1 MNHKASPIGRIAM
14 WVIGAL
20 GVLFTLLIYTGSD
33 FGISAGLWV
42 SYIAFGVA
50 ALAALGFALIG
61 FDKKSLI
68 GLGGVAAITAIAYFI
83 SDGST
88 RPEWNISESTSKW
101 IGAGLILTYLAM
113 VGAVGAIVLGE
124 VRRMLK

>member
-1 MNHKASPIGRIAM
+1 MHKSSPIGRIAM
-14 WVIGAL
+14 WIIGAL

-33 FGISAGLWV
+33 FGIDGGLWI
-42 SYIAFGVA
+42 SYIAFGAA
-50 ALAALGFALIG
+50 ALAAMGFALIG
-61 FDKKSLI
+61 IDKKSLI
-68 GLGGVAAITAIAYFI
+68 GIGGVLAITLIAYFI

-88 RPEWNISESTSKW
+88 QPEWNISEGTSKW

-113 VGAVGAIVLGE
+113 IGAVGAIAVGE